1 MSFKVQDYIGMRFGK
16 LVIIKDGGNDAK
28 LGRMAVVICDCG
40 NTKIYSLADLK
51 IGRKK
56 SCGCIRKSLMNQSL
70 LKYDGFKPEDHI
82 GLTFGK
88 LTILE
93 IVESGKHRNA
103 QCLAICECGVT
114 KIFTL
119 GHLKAGHT
127 TSCGCHRRKM
137 VSISSTT
144 HGLSKHPLCSIWRGI
159 KSRCYNPKMDNYK
172 WYGGIGVIMCDLW
185 LNSFQSFYDW
195 AIENGWEK
203 GLEIDRFPDNKGNYS
218 PENCRITT
226 HKKNMNNTSLNRMLN
241 VDGEIMTLKE
251 ASEKFNQNYDML
263 KWRLQEGWD
272 DHLAC
277 HTPSRK
283 T

>member
-1 MSFKVQDYIGMRFGK
+1 MFNVSDFIGQKFGM
-16 LVIIKDGGNDAK
+16 LEIIGESPTTKF
-28 LGRMAVVICDCG
+28 GRMAVVKCDCG
-40 NTKIYSLADLK
+40 NTKIYSLADLR

-56 SCGCIRKSLMNQSL
+56 SCGCIKKSLENPL
-70 LKYDGFKPEDHI
+70 YIGFELDDYI
-82 GLTFGK
+82 GLTFGRLK
-88 LTILE
+88 ILE
-93 IVESGKHRNA
+93 ITGKNSHGVE
-103 QCLAICECGVT
+103 CLAICECG
-114 KIFTL
+114 KIKTFLLT
-119 GHLKAGHT
+119 HLKCGKT
-127 TSCGCHRRKM
+127 QSCGCLRREHLGLLT
-137 VSISSTT
+137 TT
-144 HGLSKHPLCSIWRGI
+144 HGLSRHPLCSIWRGI

-185 LNSFQSFYDW
+185 LNSFKSFYDW

-203 GLEIDRFPDNKGNYS
+203 GLEIDRFPDKKGNYS

-241 VDGEIMTLKE
+241 VGGEIMTLKE

-263 KWRLQEGWD
+263 KWRLQVGWD
-272 DHLAC
+272 DYTAC